1 MPKIKGWGHRKD
13 GNHAEILG
21 YFEDMKCKI
30 KDVSGIPGFC
40 DLIVKRGSQ
49 VRFVEIKDPTK
60 VPSQRKLTK
69 DEKEFHDYWGGV
81 EIVETFADVVDVVN
95 RMGY

>member
-1 MPKIKGWGHRKD
+1 VRVKDWGHRKD

-49 VRFVEIKDPTK
+49 VRFVEIKDPTQ
-60 VPSQRKLTK
+60 VPSKRKLTE
-69 DEKEFHDYWGGV
+69 DEKEFHEYWGDV
-81 EIVETFADVVDVVN
+81 LIVETRSDVLSVVN
-95 RMGY
+95 GMRC